1 MSIKRR
7 AIRRGATA
15 GAMLAVLAAPSVAS
29 GQAVVRTVIVDR
41 RPVTDTNRVHR
52 SRFADL
58 TEEPGITVGTALEM
72 GDLLWALDSSVLLE
86 VECAPN
92 ARALFR
98 FSDGFR
104 LVVLPP
110 RPDVPCVVQLLAGG
124 VDVRADDST
133 EVNAGGIVLGSRGT
147 QYAVRLRR
155 PPQGA
160 VCDGVVYD
168 DDLVVTPPGRD
179 PITIKRSNGWTYD
192 LATRQG
198 KQGAVSAAMVR
209 QSAAIATEFDLARL
223 SPGAAGAPEGRRQ
236 LAEQLLALH
245 VAVLTAP
252 ADQNVRSQLG
262 RTQERFGIVDGAAY
276 NLKRAG
282 VQKIEVARPPSPD
295 APVSPPPAA
304 PTKGAAVRAERPQR
318 AAVRAGDAA
327 VIVEP
332 AERAFELIRAGN
344 HAAAVELLRPRVEA
358 GQAKARDFSA
368 LAQAY
373 LSLGDRVAARRA
385 AEQALGAPDAAAALS
400 ANEAEALR
408 AVLRGRQ

>member
-1 MSIKRR
+1 MSLKRR
-7 AIRRGATA
+7 VTWWWAPALT
-15 GAMLAVLAAPSVAS
+15 MSAVLAAPVAAR

-41 RPVTDTNRVHR
+41 QSVPGTDRVHR

-58 TEEPGITVGTALEM
+58 AEEGRITIGTTLEL
-72 GDLLWALDSSVLLE
+72 GDLVWALDSSVLLE

-92 ARALFR
+92 ARTLFR
-98 FSDGFR
+98 FSNGFR

-155 PPQGA
+155 PPEGA

-168 DDLVVTPPGRD
+168 DDLMVTPPGRAT
-179 PITIKRSNGWTYD
+179 ITIRRSNGWTYD
-192 LATRQG
+192 LAARRG
-198 KQGAVSAAMVR
+198 RQGAVSAGMVR
-209 QSAAIATEFDLARL
+209 QSAEIATAFDLARM
-223 SPGAAGAPEGRRQ
+223 SPGGGRGTEDRRQ
-236 LAEQLLALH
+236 AEEQLLSLH
-245 VAVLTAP
+245 IAVLTAP

-282 VQKIEVARPPSPD
+282 VLKTEVARPPGVD
-295 APVSPPPAA
+295 APVSPPSATPAKA
-304 PTKGAAVRAERPQR
+304 AATAERAQRATIRAAEAAV
-318 AAVRAGDAA
+318 V
-327 VIVEP
+327 VEP
-332 AERAFELIRAGN
+332 AERALELIRAGN
-344 HAAAVELLRPRVEA
+344 HAAAVELLRPRIEA
-358 GQAKARDFSA
+358 GQARARDFYA
-368 LAQAY
+368 LAQAH
-373 LSLGDRVAARRA
+373 LALGDRAAGRRA
-385 AEQALGAPDAAAALS
+385 AEQALGASDAADALS
-400 ANEAEALR
+400 ASEAEALR